1 MFHDK
6 FAMHAHSHAIPT
18 AELSLRAFVSEH
30 EKALENAACLLAGS
44 RGLRLVNNIRDGL
57 DQPGK
62 ITRRVRRMLHDL
74 RCILFLDYEDPW
86 GDVDYSILEPDDPI
100 VPELCLL
107 ADGFDEVLCAANI
120 YKTPADT

>member
-6 FAMHAHSHAIPT
+6 FAMRAHSHAIPT
-18 AELSLRAFVSEH
+18 AEISLRAFFAEH
-30 EKALENAACLLAGS
+30 EKALENASFLLAGS
-44 RGLRLVNNIRDGL
+44 RGLRLFNNIRDGL

-74 RCILFLDYEDPW
+74 RGILFLEHEEPW
-86 GDVDYSILEPDDPI
+86 DDIDYSILEPDDPI

-107 ADGFDEVLCAANI
+107 ADGFDEALCAANI
-120 YKTPADT
+120 YQTSADT